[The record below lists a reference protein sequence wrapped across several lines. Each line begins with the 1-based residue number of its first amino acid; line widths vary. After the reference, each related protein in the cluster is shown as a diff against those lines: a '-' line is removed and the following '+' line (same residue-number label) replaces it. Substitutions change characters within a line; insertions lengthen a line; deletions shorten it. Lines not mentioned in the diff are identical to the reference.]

1 MSLLVKASREGQ
13 TIARVTPETALW
25 KHVGFAAYRLETG
38 DVVQV
43 HEAQREVCIV
53 VLSGTVSISGR
64 SSALATACSRTLRPT
79 RFIYRPSS
87 PRLYEQIAMRKSV
100 WRVRPLRASTHLD

>member
-38 DVVQV
+38 DVV
-43 HEAQREVCIV
+43 R
-53 VLSGTVSISGR
+53 
-64 SSALATACSRTLRPT
+64 ATACSRTPHPT
-79 RFIYRPSS
+79 RFICRPGLR
-87 PRLYEQIAMRKSV
+87 RLYEQIAMRKSV
-100 WRVRPLRASTHLD
+100 WRARPLRASTRRD